1 MNTAYDDD
9 ISETDPHIQSF
20 WRVLRS
26 FDASQRSAFL
36 RFVWARSRLPATQ
49 DFHQKFKIQAAVGE
63 GQKDDAD
70 KSLPKAHTCFFS
82 LNLPKYSNDEVTKKQ
97 LLYAVENCIE
107 MDADF
112 RLAENEMTGWGDLTE
127 EQLAGQLYETAG
139 DRAYVQHGQGSGA
152 PAPEPNFVSEL

>member
-1 MNTAYDDD
+1 MYDDD
-9 ISETDPHIQSF
+9 ISETDPHIQCF

-26 FDASQRSAFL
+26 FDDSQRSAFL

-63 GQKDDAD
+63 GQKGDAD

-97 LLYAVENCIE
+97 LLYAVENCIGAWLSPASWNRFSLFCVINLTLE
-107 MDADF
+107 F
-112 RLAENEMTGWGDLTE
+112 LFPVPHGFVPCLPLAAQKWMPTSGWRRT
-127 EQLAGQLYETAG
+127 
-139 DRAYVQHGQGSGA
+139 R
-152 PAPEPNFVSEL
+152 